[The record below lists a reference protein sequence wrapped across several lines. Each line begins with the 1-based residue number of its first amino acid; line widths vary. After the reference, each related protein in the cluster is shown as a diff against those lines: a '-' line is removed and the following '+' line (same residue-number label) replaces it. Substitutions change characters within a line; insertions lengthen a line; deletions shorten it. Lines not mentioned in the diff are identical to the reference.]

1 MVILVNFRSALTVD
15 DIIFKMSKLEAVST
29 DGRWMLTGVTKKAKM
44 PLEKLKIP
52 VPVGVDA

>member
-1 MVILVNFRSALTVD
+1 MNFRSALTVD